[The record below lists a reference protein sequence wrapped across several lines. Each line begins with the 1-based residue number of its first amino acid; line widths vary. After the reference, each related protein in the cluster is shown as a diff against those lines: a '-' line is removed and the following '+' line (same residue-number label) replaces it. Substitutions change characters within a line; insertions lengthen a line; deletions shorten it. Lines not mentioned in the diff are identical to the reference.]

1 MIRLQE
7 VYMAS
12 NGVLLVR
19 NKEGQ
24 LVSFLWS
31 DAVMRGLEQAGLSD
45 AHIRQAETAALAEYT
60 SSKQPKNG

>member
-7 VYMAS
+7 VYQAT

-19 NKEGQ
+19 NTNGE

-31 DAVMRGLEQAGLSD
+31 DAVMAGLRKAGLPDD
-45 AHIRQAETAALAEYT
+45 AVRQAETAALAEYT
-60 SSKQPKNG
+60 SFKQPKNG